1 LILTLTINPAI
12 DRTVMVDRLVFE
24 DRAYILSRK
33 EDVGGRGV
41 NASCVIDSY
50 GAPTAAI
57 LTAGGQAGAEV
68 EKYVKRRTFP
78 SEIVRIEN
86 ESRTNLTISDKQGLT
101 IKLNELG
108 ATMSDLELKRLRVAV
123 EKWLPKATWL
133 MICGSVPPGVSP
145 HFYSELIELATRK
158 GVKTLLDTD
167 GDPLLHGI
175 EAKPTAVTPNQQE
188 AERLLNR
195 VLITRNQFVEAAQR
209 IQALG
214 AKSVVLSLGS
224 RGAMATDG
232 NQMWEAIPPR
242 VDALCPIGAGDA
254 LAAAFVW
261 ALNRKRPF
269 QEAVRWAVAA
279 GTASVVLPGMAMANL
294 EQTREMFKRVE
305 IRPAS

>member
-1 LILTLTINPAI
+1 VILTLTINPAI
-12 DRTVMVDRLVFE
+12 DRTVTVDRLVFE
-24 DRAYILSRK
+24 DRAYILSVK

-41 NASCVIDSY
+41 NASCVIDSF
-50 GAPTAAI
+50 GAPTTAI
-57 LTAGGQAGAEV
+57 LTAGGKAGAEM
-68 EKYVKRRTFP
+68 EKYIKKRGFP
-78 SEIVRIEN
+78 SEIVRIEK

-108 ATMSDLELKRLRVAV
+108 ATMSNLELKRLRAAV

-133 MICGSVPPGVSP
+133 MICGSIPPGVSS
-145 HFYSELIELATRK
+145 HFYSELIEMAARS

-167 GDPLLHGI
+167 GDALLHGI
-175 EAKPTAVTPNQQE
+175 EAKPTAVTPNQHE

-195 VLITRNQFVEAAQR
+195 ALVTRSQFVEAAQR

-214 AKSVVLSLGS
+214 AKSVLLSLGS

-232 NQMWEAIPPR
+232 EQMYEVLPPR

-261 ALNRKRPF
+261 ASNRKRPF
-269 QEAVRWAVAA
+269 QEAIRWAVAA
-279 GTASVVLPGMAMANL
+279 GTASVVLPGMAMASL

-305 IRPAS
+305 VRPAA